1 MYITQIFRL
10 PQDTL
15 PSPDEHLHHLW
26 EIAKLHDPMG
36 LPIENWYSSAAGT
49 PKKSLK
55 YPAFDASGP
64 TPAVVEML
72 RAQDRKDAVT
82 NYRIT
87 GVWTGKEKGRGGAFT
102 TSLSSDVGNPTC
114 VVRIQFNEVE
124 ALDDARNMQRF
135 MFGLLDIWPTST
147 QIRVGPLIYE
157 HTHKVFPNRPG
168 AGWMLYLDRAITP
181 KELPEAAE
189 LVPVIEGDKQ
199 RGTIIVSVRNEVFSA
214 DNPEHVKIANAIEV
228 RLADQDLL
236 PR

>member
-1 MYITQIFRL
+1 MYITQIFQL

-15 PSPDEHLHHLW
+15 PSPEEHLRYLW
-26 EIAKLHDPMG
+26 EVAELFDPLG
-36 LPIENWYSSAAGT
+36 LPIEHWYSSAAGT
-49 PKKSLK
+49 PKKSLR

-64 TPAVVEML
+64 TSTVVEML
-72 RAQDRKDAVT
+72 RAQDKKDAVT

-87 GVWTGKEKGRGGAFT
+87 GVWTGKEKGRGGAFS

-114 VVRIQFNEVE
+114 ILRMQFDQVD

-189 LVPVIEGDKQ
+189 LVPVMEGGKQ
-199 RGTIIVSVRNEVFSA
+199 KGTIIVSVTYEVFSA